1 MTRLRSSSVRTG
13 TYRKH
18 TAAYGGTAEIQMK
31 EEEGGSSVSRC
42 SLLSGLEVGAGT
54 AAGQLASTLLDNCW
68 RAMLGDVVRWFRGAD
83 GDTHSGDGDTD
94 DAASPTPSTP
104 RKGTTT
110 MMTMPTA
117 QETLEV
123 YAFIA
128 AAEESKVRGGGR
140 GGDATV
146 TLEEVLEPARKAA
159 QVVLDREWYTPG
171 TARALAL
178 GGRLGAA
185 PFLALVSDEE
195 AAMIT
200 GRAIIDR
207 RADRVSDEMATSSIS
222 DIAEEASW
230 FGESADGFGT
240 APQWWEEMSIKKPPA
255 TAAAAVTEEAEAEAE
270 AEAGRFQEGQEQ
282 GQEQE
287 QEQVVEMDEE

>member
-1 MTRLRSSSVRTG
+1 M
-13 TYRKH
+13 
-18 TAAYGGTAEIQMK
+18 
-31 EEEGGSSVSRC
+31 
-42 SLLSGLEVGAGT
+42 
-54 AAGQLASTLLDNCW
+54 
-68 RAMLGDVVRWFRGAD
+68 
-83 GDTHSGDGDTD
+83 
-94 DAASPTPSTP
+94 
-104 RKGTTT
+104 
-110 MMTMPTA
+110 
-117 QETLEV
+117 
-123 YAFIA
+123 
-128 AAEESKVRGGGR
+128 
-140 GGDATV
+140 

-222 DIAEEASW
+222 DNIAEEAASW

-270 AEAGRFQEGQEQ
+270 AEAAFDAEFLRMEAAELAKEQAEEEQRAADDRRRGVSRAGGTRNEARTRLYGDKQSRPGSGGDARGGRKPLQLSPLANQRGDR
-282 GQEQE
+282 GRGG
-287 QEQVVEMDEE
+287 DERGDERGGTTRRA